1 MAGGAHSTP
10 PAAAKAAPA
19 VKSSKK
25 SIWAILIVLVL
36 FFGTIWM
43 ASESD
48 SPPSTPQTATP
59 GATAPQAAQPA
70 RSIGQEVLVT
80 APPIN
85 GPWSPEVS
93 LVPGKCTTV
102 PPDPRVS
109 TESLGLDGTWRIQAN
124 GVPGVALRF
133 QSKTSTAVEIRIV
146 RGHDC

>member
-1 MAGGAHSTP
+1 MKSIASWIGWIFAAVILISFGYWAFSDGTP
-10 PAAAKAAPA
+10 PQGQA
-19 VKSSKK
+19 
-25 SIWAILIVLVL
+25 
-36 FFGTIWM
+36 GT
-43 ASESD
+43 
-48 SPPSTPQTATP
+48 QP
-59 GATAPQAAQPA
+59 GATAPQTAQPA